1 MIDWIC
7 GKICLKEPT
16 RLVIEAGMVAF
27 DINIPLSTYEAL
39 ENVGDKTKVFVILSL
54 KNEKL
59 ELFGFKTI
67 EERNFFNDL
76 LLVQG
81 IGPQNALRIMS
92 SVDFTEFKS
101 MVLKEDTEFISSI
114 KGIGEK
120 RANKLIFELRDRY
133 KKEEIPESFES
144 SAIHALTVLGIP
156 AKKAREAIK
165 GIKTDNL
172 EELIKEAL
180 KKL

>member
-1 MIDWIC
+1 MIDWIE
-7 GKICLKEPT
+7 GKICSKEPT
-16 RLVIEAGMVAF
+16 RVVLDIGGVAF
-27 DINIPLSTYEAL
+27 VVNIPLSTYEAL
-39 ENVGDKTKVFVILSL
+39 GNLGERVKIFVNLSL
-54 KNEKL
+54 KNERL
-59 ELFGFKTI
+59 ELFGFKTC

-81 IGPQNALRIMS
+81 IGPQIALRVMS
-92 SVDFTEFKS
+92 SVSFTEFKP
-101 MVLKEDTEFISSI
+101 MVAKGDIESISSI

-120 RANKLIFELRDRY
+120 RASKLIFELKDKY
-133 KKEEIPESFES
+133 KEEEIPESFES

-156 AKKAREAIK
+156 SKKAREVIK

-172 EELIKEAL
+172 EELIKKAL